1 MATASE
7 KAQCMYRY
15 AESGKSAIT
24 VQRSVSSDA
33 DGRLPLFKKCSHVFN
48 GIDSEWGFPVD

>member
-15 AESGKSAIT
+15 AESEKSAVT
-24 VQRSVSSDA
+24 VQRNY
-33 DGRLPLFKKCSHVFN
+33 RLVYRKTPLRVNSIKNV
-48 GIDSEWGFPVD
+48 